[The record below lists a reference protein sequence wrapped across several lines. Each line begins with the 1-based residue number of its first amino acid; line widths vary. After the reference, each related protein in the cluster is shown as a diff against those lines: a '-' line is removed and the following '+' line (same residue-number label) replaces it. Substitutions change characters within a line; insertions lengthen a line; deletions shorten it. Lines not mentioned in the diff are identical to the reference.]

1 MMIFPMIPITNSAMI
16 IVKMIVRYTS
26 NQEDNMVVTGLERH
40 LLFYTNFK
48 NKLCEIVGTADQ
60 LLPIK

>member
-48 NKLCEIVGTADQ
+48 NKLCGIFRKDYSES
-60 LLPIK
+60 